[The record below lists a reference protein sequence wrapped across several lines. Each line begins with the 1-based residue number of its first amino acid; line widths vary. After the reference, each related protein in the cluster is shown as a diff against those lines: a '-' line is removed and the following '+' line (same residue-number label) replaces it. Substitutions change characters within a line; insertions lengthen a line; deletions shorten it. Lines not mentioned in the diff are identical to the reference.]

1 MLNHTKLINR
11 IIASMF
17 IVHCLW
23 RQNQYNKLEVRL
35 TNWFV
40 SIMRFLYMV
49 YRHNCANKIMCTN
62 ISDEYR
68 LIFTF
73 SKRHIHFV
81 CLWRVFVARVMQIGN
96 FASLFL
102 HYISILCFVCGY
114 LQFAYVHN
122 DNSRRGFAKLHAST
136 WLHGRTWKLWVLRF
150 SIQWTRRTWWF
161 NWIFPT
167 AYRDRIIL

>member
-81 CLWRVFVARVMQIGN
+81 CLWRVFVARVMQIGK

-102 HYISILCFVCGY
+102 YYFSILCFVCGIY
-114 LQFAYVHN
+114 
-122 DNSRRGFAKLHAST
+122 NSHTFTTIIVDVDSQNYTLRHGYMDEHENFEFYDFPFNEHEEHDDSTGFFLPHI
-136 WLHGRTWKLWVLRF
+136 G
-150 SIQWTRRTWWF
+150 
-161 NWIFPT
+161 T
-167 AYRDRIIL
+167 A